1 MLTDPRVILGK
12 KKELR
17 WVTSWVFLNTDH
29 PHQHMKAMEARDYF
43 LSVGFVLN
51 NQSYKLSFWERAF
64 WRENCLGV
72 LIASAI
78 DTFCKVIF
86 FINATSPAFI
96 QHPERVA
103 QICTLPL

>member
-12 KKELR
+12 KKGTEVGYELG
-17 WVTSWVFLNTDH
+17 FLNTDH

-78 DTFCKVIF
+78 KHFLQNDF
-86 FINATSPAFI
+86 F
-96 QHPERVA
+96 H
-103 QICTLPL
+103 